1 MVKGKFSQ
9 LTESLMN
16 MVIIP
21 RGVWGLLMVL
31 IGYGSN
37 GDRWKHG
44 AIIRAGI
51 TCKKIPL

>member
-1 MVKGKFSQ
+1 
-9 LTESLMN
+9 MN
-16 MVIIP
+16 MVIIS

-31 IGYGSN
+31 VGYGSN

-51 TCKKIPL
+51 TCKKIPLWKSIEFGVAL